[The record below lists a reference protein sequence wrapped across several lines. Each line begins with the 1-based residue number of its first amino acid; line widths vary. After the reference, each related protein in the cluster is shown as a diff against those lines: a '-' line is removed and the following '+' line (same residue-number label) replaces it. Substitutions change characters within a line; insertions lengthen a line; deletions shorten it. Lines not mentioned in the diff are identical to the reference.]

1 MKKSQFCRVGAVKAA
16 SDLGWPL
23 ADLKRKYQLFWEK
36 SYSMEQTDAGLSDF
50 FAHEAKK
57 ALRSLKKYEAAT
69 FSI

>member
-1 MKKSQFCRVGAVKAA
+1 MKKSQLCRVGATKVA

-23 ADLKRKYQLFWEK
+23 SDLKRKYQLFWEK
-36 SYSMEQTDAGLSDF
+36 AYSIEQTDAGLSDF

-57 ALRSLKKYEAAT
+57 VLRSLKKYESAS